1 MLTMVSNGLCKENLI
16 WGLLSAQEGVFSTK
30 QLRFLRFSL
39 KRQKLAGE
47 DLWQNPSRYL
57 TDTKQIQTIAKLR
70 DSQAITLFKQQLL
83 NCGARIVLYSDS
95 QYPPLL
101 AAIPDAPVV
110 LFVIGN
116 ARAWQ
121 QPCLAVV
128 GSRKAGD
135 YSNFCLR
142 CLLDSR
148 LKGVS
153 IVSGLMVG
161 VDLMAH
167 ERALSQ
173 GLASIAVLGY
183 GIDYAWPAAVKSWR
197 QQIIN
202 AGGVIVSEYAPGVMP
217 RGWRFVRR
225 NRLVAGM
232 SAATLVIQAAVKSG
246 SLITANCALDYGRDV
261 LAVPGAINQPLSVGT
276 NQLIQRGA
284 YPVTSSQEIQQLLQ
298 NSSLLTLE
306 QKKQLWLN
314 VSSQVTSV
322 TAVSALGQRICQA
335 LQQQALNIDE
345 LSVALAVTPS
355 QVQNHLSLLELE
367 GMVQRCD
374 TGEFALVL

>member
-1 MLTMVSNGLCKENLI
+1 MLTMVSNGLCEENLI

-39 KRQKLAGE
+39 KRQGAMGK

-57 TDTKQIQTIAKLR
+57 TDTKQIQTIVQLCNSRALV
-70 DSQAITLFKQQLL
+70 LLKQQLL
-83 NCGARIVLYSDS
+83 HCGARIVLYGDG

-101 AAIPDAPVV
+101 ATIPDAPVV

-116 ARAWQ
+116 ARVWQ

-148 LKGVS
+148 LKGMS

-183 GIDYAWPAAVKSWR
+183 GIDYAWPAAAKSWR

-202 AGGVIVSEYAPGVMP
+202 AGGTIVSEYAPGVMP

-261 LAVPGAINQPLSVGT
+261 LDVPGAINQPLSVGT
-276 NQLIQRGA
+276 NQLIQKGA

-314 VSSQVTSV
+314 SSSQVTPV
-322 TAVSALGQRICQA
+322 TAVSAIGQRICQA

-355 QVQNHLSLLELE
+355 KVQNHLSLLELE
-367 GMVQRCD
+367 GMVQRRD